1 MSQSILEREYEVRP
15 KKQGGGMGLTSEE
28 AAALLKE
35 YGENTLLSDRKRVWK
50 QEQKEL
56 AKKYWQI
63 AERLKIWR
71 RKNWWH

>member
-35 YGENTLLSDRKRVWK
+35 YGENTLLSDKKAK
-50 QEQKEL
+50 QSL
-56 AKKYWQI
+56 SGYS
-63 AERLKIWR
+63 
-71 RKNWWH
+71 